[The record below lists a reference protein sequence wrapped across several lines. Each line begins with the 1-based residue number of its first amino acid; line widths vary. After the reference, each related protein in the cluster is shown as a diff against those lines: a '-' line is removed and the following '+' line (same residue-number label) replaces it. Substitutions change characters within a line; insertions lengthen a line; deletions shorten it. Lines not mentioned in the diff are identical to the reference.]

1 LSNAV
6 QFYVSTLAIYLAVD
20 VIACWGFNLQYGV
33 AGIMNFAFIMFQ
45 AVGAYTAALLTL
57 GPSSGHGGYQHYI
70 FGADLPFPA
79 PLVAAGAASGL
90 LALVVGLVTLRRL
103 RQDYQAMVMLVV
115 SLMATSLAQNW
126 IGLVNGP
133 AGLSLIAQPLADQL
147 NLPPITY
154 QWAYVGY
161 SLVLVLL
168 VLFVVQRITNA
179 PLGRTLRAM
188 RDNEHAAA
196 ALGKNVTAL
205 RLTAFIVG
213 AVIAGVSGAVLVQ
226 FIGAWAPGSWLY
238 VETFT
243 LLTAI
248 IVGGSG
254 NNLGVFV
261 GALLVPVGFLEGSRF
276 LPDIGPLGL
285 NAALQWIA
293 VGTLALLFLWF
304 WPRGVFP
311 EARRRF
317 SWADTSAS
325 SGWALRL
332 LRKRKLEPPQTVR

>member
-1 LSNAV
+1 
-6 QFYVSTLAIYLAVD
+6 VD

-33 AGIMNFAFIMFQ
+33 AGIMNFSFIMFQ
-45 AVGAYTAALLTL
+45 AVGAYTAAVLTL

-70 FGADLPFPA
+70 AGSELPFPV
-79 PLVAAGAASGL
+79 PLLAAGAASGL
-90 LALVVGLVTLRRL
+90 LALGVGLITLRRL

-133 AGLSLIAQPLADQL
+133 AGLSLIPQPLADQL
-147 NLPPITY
+147 NLDAITY
-154 QWAYVGY
+154 QWGYVGF
-161 SLVLVLL
+161 SIVLL
-168 VLFVVQRITNA
+168 LIVLFVVHRITSS
-179 PLGRTLRAM
+179 PLGRALRAM

-196 ALGKNVTAL
+196 ALGKNVTGL

-213 AVIAGVSGAVLVQ
+213 AVIAGVSGALLVQ

-248 IVGGSG
+248 IVGGTG
-254 NNLGVFV
+254 NNIGVFV

-276 LPDIGPLGL
+276 LPEIGPLGL

-293 VGTLALLFLWF
+293 VGILALTFLWF
-304 WPRGVFP
+304 WPRGVIP
-311 EARRRF
+311 ERRMRLGAGDGEGATF
-317 SWADTSAS
+317 V
-325 SGWALRL
+325 GRL
-332 LRKRKLEPPQTVR
+332 LRRNKLGPRSAAR